1 MAAAWLKLLGKAVHA
16 ARRRAGM
23 TQAQLGEPL
32 LSKSFISQLEK
43 GALAPSMPSLFH
55 LADKL
60 HVRPAQLLGMAD
72 PLLWA
77 DTLFTMAEAAL
88 LLEGADAAEEWLQP
102 CAQLPDWRDP
112 ARLAREQR
120 LEGLKRLAAGL
131 WDEAV
136 EYFQQAAALHAAG
149 SPEARITRFWLG
161 EAYRAAGRLIAA
173 VREWEGLLAG
183 LGRPIPSTPL
193 REPVLVPSSAV
204 TMCLRAVTSQR
215 LAEIYETIGDRET
228 AVEVRARFGEGLA
241 PGEDVIAGTAAV
253 TLLWLTAQE
262 AYHQGD
268 LLGACPCA
276 RLVSLL
282 APLRTASR

>member
-136 EYFQQAAALHAAG
+136 EHFQQAAALHAAG

-204 TMCLRAVTSQR
+204 TTCLRAVTSQR

-241 PGEDVIAGTAAV
+241 PSQDVIAGTAAV
-253 TLLWLTAQE
+253 TLLWPVSFTNLRGHATRDE
-262 AYHQGD
+262 LGSR
-268 LLGACPCA
+268 LL
-276 RLVSLL
+276 L
-282 APLRTASR
+282 